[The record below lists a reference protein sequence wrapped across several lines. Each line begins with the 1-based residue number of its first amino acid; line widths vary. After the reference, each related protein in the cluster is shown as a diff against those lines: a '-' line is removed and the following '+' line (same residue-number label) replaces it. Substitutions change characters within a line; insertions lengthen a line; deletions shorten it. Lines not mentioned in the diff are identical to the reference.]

1 MISYPLPSWEP
12 MNTVPFMYAESTW
25 DEWSTGFIELMLGL
39 GMFLLSI
46 SAITREAP
54 WMSFRFDSNHPLQ
67 VLQFKFIKY
76 SAMSSVFIASVLIV
90 IYSFGAN
97 LYACGTPWLR
107 TTIAYVSDAP
117 LIEWLTACMYCVFV
131 TYVVYFITKI
141 RIRHGEYVEGNKTW
155 MMKGEMGM
163 RVMIWRTRMQDD
175 TQASG
180 MARIKSEIECQSVE
194 SRRVSAFKQLTH
206 MRLMILRTKGDD
218 EHHLTWSQYLIV
230 VIIYLPA
237 LCLLSTFTI
246 IDAISKAVPP
256 DKNTFGFS
264 ATQLTFVST
273 VVGPVLFLVKSYVLP
288 LVTDSTIQFVTG
300 STSSW
305 ISTRMIATRMRFN
318 ISARLFLTIIVPCVS
333 TILMS
338 QNCLGLWLLAWT
350 PCQTPSDFD
359 AYLTIT
365 SSIRGAPVITFE
377 VMSGSS
383 ICGSNYRLL
392 LYTRILQLWLPHLA
406 ISTMYLYP

>member
-117 LIEWLTACMYCVFV
+117 LIEWLTACMYCVFA
-131 TYVVYFITKI
+131 TYVAYFITKI
-141 RIRHGEYVEGNKTW
+141 RILSAAHLKRKQNEQVSADTSVVDGVLS
-155 MMKGEMGM
+155 KGEWIAKYG
-163 RVMIWRTRMQDD
+163 
-175 TQASG
+175 
-180 MARIKSEIECQSVE
+180 SEESSVVADVNGVVSVGE
-194 SRRVSAFKQLTH
+194 LSQHKNFVSAD
-206 MRLMILRTKGDD
+206 MNGDCILSKEEWITQFGSEKGFVVADVNDD
-218 EHHLTWSQYLIV
+218 GNVSFDKISERHLTWPQFLSA
-230 VIIYLPA
+230 VILYFPA

-246 IDAISKAVPP
+246 IDVISKAVPP
-256 DKNTFGFS
+256 GSNIFGFS
-264 ATQLTFVST
+264 AAVLTF
-273 VVGPVLFLVKSYVLP
+273 
-288 LVTDSTIQFVTG
+288 
-300 STSSW
+300 
-305 ISTRMIATRMRFN
+305 A
-318 ISARLFLTIIVPCVS
+318 
-333 TILMS
+333 
-338 QNCLGLWLLAWT
+338 
-350 PCQTPSDFD
+350 
-359 AYLTIT
+359 
-365 SSIRGAPVITFE
+365 
-377 VMSGSS
+377 
-383 ICGSNYRLL
+383 
-392 LYTRILQLWLPHLA
+392 
-406 ISTMYLYP
+406 